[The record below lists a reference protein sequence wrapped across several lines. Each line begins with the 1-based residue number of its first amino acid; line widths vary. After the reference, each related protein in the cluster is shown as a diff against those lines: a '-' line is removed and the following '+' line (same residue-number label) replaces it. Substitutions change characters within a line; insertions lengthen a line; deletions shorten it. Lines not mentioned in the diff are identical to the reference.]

1 MIYQDRCHA
10 KNSDCAPHLV
20 LASDFATG
28 DHRCVPQGFIPGM
41 LLLALPAAADA
52 DQPNTSRTPAIEHDE
67 AGWAGW
73 DAQAKLM

>member
-1 MIYQDRCHA
+1 MRA
-10 KNSDCAPHLV
+10 A
-20 LASDFATG
+20 
-28 DHRCVPQGFIPGM
+28 GFIPGM